1 LKQALAPYLIGGPW
15 GRLLDAEQER
25 LGEASVQAFETEG
38 LIGASSAAA
47 VLAYLFHRIEGR
59 LDGSPTMIIIDE
71 GWLVL
76 DSPAFAAQLREWLK
90 TLRKKNASVIFATQS
105 LADIETSAIAPAI
118 IESCPTRIFLPNE
131 RAAEPQIARVYERFG
146 LNDRQIEILSRAT
159 PKRDYYCQSR
169 RGNRLFEL
177 GLGDVALAFSA
188 ASSKTDQCADDEVA
202 IEATGNSAWFRDQI
216 LPCVGRVVVVN
227 PSQFKVIRKSVKKTD
242 KNDAAALALFLEK
255 DMLPETRVKT
265 SAENEL
271 ASLAHTRDLL
281 VKQRTRLLN
290 KIHALH
296 VGKGLKLKKE
306 SLGSKRGLAAID
318 MALFSPCE
326 QVEITVLRETAL
338 SLTASLKQ
346 LDTEIEKHASAL
358 TGYEGIVSI
367 KGVGPRSAAVLL
379 AAIGNV
385 HDFESADKLAA
396 YFGMVPRVA
405 QSNETDHRG
414 RITKRG
420 NKLARTTLVQCSL
433 VATRYSPYL
442 KNFHERIRQRRGTG
456 KAIIATA
463 RKLLSI
469 IYDTLKNGWVFSD
482 FTTFSR
488 SEPTLAA
495 GQSS

>member
-1 LKQALAPYLIGGPW
+1 MSYIGVDLHQNSITVC
-15 GRLLDAEQER
+15 RR
-25 LGEASVQAFETEG
+25 EADGTEAFETLTLSPG
-38 LIGASSAAA
+38 DMDRFCGS
-47 VLAYLFHRIEGR
+47 
-59 LDGSPTMIIIDE
+59 LD
-71 GWLVL
+71 
-76 DSPAFAAQLREWLK
+76 
-90 TLRKKNASVIFATQS
+90 
-105 LADIETSAIAPAI
+105 
-118 IESCPTRIFLPNE
+118 
-131 RAAEPQIARVYERFG
+131 
-146 LNDRQIEILSRAT
+146 
-159 PKRDYYCQSR
+159 
-169 RGNRLFEL
+169 
-177 GLGDVALAFSA
+177 
-188 ASSKTDQCADDEVA
+188 ADDEVA

-265 SAENEL
+265 SAETEL

-488 SEPTLAA
+488 SEHTLAA